1 MAKVTVYDMQKN
13 PLSERELHDDVFD
26 TQVKGYL
33 IHDVVRSQLA
43 ARRQGTA
50 ATKSR
55 SFVAGGGKKPYKQK
69 GTGNAR
75 QGSIRAPHYVG
86 GGVAFG
92 PSPRQYGFKLNKK
105 VRRAALC
112 SALSARFQSK
122 EMLVL
127 SEMKL
132 AAISTKSLGQIIR
145 GLELENALIVIDGAN
160 PEVELSARNLHN
172 IKVLRAEGINV
183 YDIMKYR
190 NLVMTEGAV
199 EILEGA
205 LAQ

>member
-13 PLSERELHDDVFD
+13 PLSEREISDSVFD
-26 TQVKGYL
+26 TPVKGYL

-50 ATKSR
+50 AAKSR
-55 SFVAGGGKKPYKQK
+55 GMVAGGGKKPYKQK

-75 QGSIRAPHYVG
+75 QGTIRAPHYVG
-86 GGVAFG
+86 GGAAFG

-105 VRRAALC
+105 VKKSALC
-112 SALSARFQSK
+112 SALSARFQGE

-127 SEMKL
+127 SDMKL
-132 AAISTKSLGQIIR
+132 DKISTKSFVQVLNK
-145 GLELENALIVIDGAN
+145 LELENALVVIEGAN

-172 IKVLRAEGINV
+172 VKVLRAEGINV
-183 YDIMKYR
+183 YDVMKYR
-190 NLVMTEGAV
+190 NLVLTEGAV
-199 EILEGA
+199 EVLEGA

>member
-13 PLSERELHDDVFD
+13 PLSEREIADSVFD
-26 TQVKGYL
+26 TAVKGYL

-55 SFVAGGGKKPYKQK
+55 GMVAGGGKKPFKQK

-75 QGSIRAPHYVG
+75 QGCIRAPHYVG
-86 GGVAFG
+86 GGAAFG

-105 VRRAALC
+105 VRKSALC
-112 SALSARFQSK
+112 SALSARFQG
-122 EMLVL
+122 EELMVL

-132 AAISTKSLGQIIR
+132 DKISTKSFADVMNK
-145 GLELENALIVIDGAN
+145 LELENALVVIEGAN

-172 IKVLRAEGINV
+172 VKVLRAEGINV
-183 YDIMKYR
+183 YDVMKYR
-190 NLVMTEGAV
+190 NLVLTEGAV
-199 EILEGA
+199 EVLEGA

>member
-13 PLSERELHDDVFD
+13 PLSEREIADSVFD
-26 TQVKGYL
+26 TPVKGYL
-33 IHDVVRSQLA
+33 IHDVVRSQRA

-55 SFVAGGGKKPYKQK
+55 GMVAGGGKKPFKQK

-75 QGSIRAPHYVG
+75 QGCIRAPHYVG
-86 GGVAFG
+86 GGAAFG

-105 VRRAALC
+105 VKKSALC
-112 SALSARFQSK
+112 SALSARFQG
-122 EMLVL
+122 EELMVL

-132 AAISTKSLGQIIR
+132 DKISTKSFADVMNK
-145 GLELENALIVIDGAN
+145 LELENALVVIEGAN

-172 IKVLRAEGINV
+172 VKVLRAEGINV
-183 YDIMKYR
+183 YDVMKYR
-190 NLVMTEGAV
+190 NLVLTEGAV

>member
-13 PLSERELHDDVFD
+13 PLSERELSDSVFD
-26 TQVKGYL
+26 TKVKGYL

-55 SFVAGGGKKPYKQK
+55 GMVAGGGKKPYKQK

-75 QGSIRAPHYVG
+75 QGTIRAPHYVG

-112 SALSARFQSK
+112 SALSARYQGN
-122 EMLVL
+122 ELLVL

-132 AAISTKSLGQIIR
+132 GEISTKTFAQIVR
-145 GLELENALIVIDGAN
+145 GLELENVLFVIDGAN

-172 IKVLRAEGINV
+172 VKVLRAEGINV
-183 YDIMKYR
+183 YDVMKYR

>member
-13 PLSERELHDDVFD
+13 PVSERELSDIVFD
-26 TQVKGYL
+26 TQVRGYL
-33 IHDVVRSQLA
+33 IHDMVRSQLA

-50 ATKSR
+50 STKTR
-55 SFVAGGGKKPYKQK
+55 SMVAGGGKKPYKQK

-86 GGVAFG
+86 GGVTFG

-112 SALSARFQSK
+112 SALSARYQGN

-132 AAISTKSLGQIIR
+132 DSISTKSFAQIMR
-145 GLELENALIVIDGAN
+145 GLELENALIVIDGTN

-172 IKVLRAEGINV
+172 VKVLRAEGINV

>member
-13 PLSERELHDDVFD
+13 PLSEREISDSVFD

-55 SFVAGGGKKPYKQK
+55 GMVAGGGRKPFKQK

-75 QGSIRAPHYVG
+75 QGTIRSPLCVG
-86 GGVAFG
+86 GGVVFG
-92 PSPRQYGFKLNKK
+92 PAPRDYRFKLNKK
-105 VRRAALC
+105 VKRSALC
-112 SALSARFQSK
+112 SALSARFQSN

-127 SEMKL
+127 SELKL
-132 AAISTKSLGQIIR
+132 DKISTKDFAQILSK
-145 GLELENALIVIDGAN
+145 LELENALVVIGSAN

-183 YDIMKYR
+183 YDVMKYR
-190 NLVMTEGAV
+190 NLVLTEGAV
-199 EILEGA
+199 EALEGA

>member
-13 PLSERELHDDVFD
+13 PLSERELNDSVFD

-55 SFVAGGGKKPYKQK
+55 SMVAGGGRKPYKQK

-75 QGSIRAPHYVG
+75 QGTIRAPHYVG

-112 SALSARFQSK
+112 SALSARFQGK

-132 AAISTKSLGQIIR
+132 DTVSTKSFAQIMR
-145 GLELENALIVIDGAN
+145 GLELENALIVIDRAN
-160 PEVELSARNLHN
+160 PEIELSARNLHN
-172 IKVLRAEGINV
+172 VKVLRAEGINV
-183 YDIMKYR
+183 YDVMKYR
-190 NLVMTEGAV
+190 NLVVTEGAV

>member
-13 PLSERELHDDVFD
+13 PLSEREISDSVFD
-26 TQVKGYL
+26 TPVKGYL

-55 SFVAGGGKKPYKQK
+55 GMVAGGGKKPYKQK

-75 QGSIRAPHYVG
+75 QGTIRAPHYVG
-86 GGVAFG
+86 GGAAFG

-105 VRRAALC
+105 VKKSALC
-112 SALSARFQSK
+112 SALSARFQ
-122 EMLVL
+122 
-127 SEMKL
+127 
-132 AAISTKSLGQIIR
+132 G
-145 GLELENALIVIDGAN
+145 
-160 PEVELSARNLHN
+160 HN
-172 IKVLRAEGINV
+172 VKVLRAEGINV
-183 YDIMKYR
+183 YDVMKYR
-190 NLVMTEGAV
+190 KLVLTEGAV
-199 EILEGA
+199 EVLEGA

>member
-13 PLSERELHDDVFD
+13 PLSEREISDSVFD

-55 SFVAGGGKKPYKQK
+55 GMVAGGGRKPFKQK

-75 QGSIRAPHYVG
+75 QGTIRSPLCVG
-86 GGVAFG
+86 GGVVFG
-92 PSPRQYGFKLNKK
+92 PSPRDYGFKLNKK
-105 VRRAALC
+105 VKKSALC
-112 SALSARFQSK
+112 SALSARFQGN
-122 EMLVL
+122 EILVL
-127 SEMKL
+127 SELKL
-132 AAISTKSLGQIIR
+132 DKISTKDFAQILSK
-145 GLELENALIVIDGAN
+145 LELENALVVIGSAN

-183 YDIMKYR
+183 YDVMKYR
-190 NLVMTEGAV
+190 NLVLTEGAV
-199 EILEGA
+199 EALEGA

>member
-13 PLSERELHDDVFD
+13 PLSERELNDSVFD

-55 SFVAGGGKKPYKQK
+55 SMVAGGGRKPYKQK

-75 QGSIRAPHYVG
+75 QGTIRAPHYVG

-112 SALSARFQSK
+112 SALSARFQGK

-132 AAISTKSLGQIIR
+132 DTVSTKSFAQIMR

-160 PEVELSARNLHN
+160 PEIELSARNLHN
-172 IKVLRAEGINV
+172 VKVLRAEGINV
-183 YDIMKYR
+183 YDVMKYR
-190 NLVMTEGAV
+190 NLVVTEGAV